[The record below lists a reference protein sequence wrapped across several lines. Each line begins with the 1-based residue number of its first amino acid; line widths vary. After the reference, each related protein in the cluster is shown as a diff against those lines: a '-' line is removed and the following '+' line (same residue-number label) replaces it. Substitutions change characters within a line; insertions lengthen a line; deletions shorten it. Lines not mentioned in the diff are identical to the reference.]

1 MKKLISILMST
12 VIIMTTFIILSAG
25 NTAGAALPPEIYLT
39 APNQHY
45 VAGEEITFEMKI
57 PEDVIK
63 DVVYVQLFIDC
74 NTDVLKFRTA
84 EQSKGELTVTETEKG
99 YTIDFYPWFMATNT
113 ETFRATLTFYV
124 SEGDIDVNAHAL
136 LQYRDSE
143 TTREAVLVKDLPDN
157 TVLSAD
163 EEPRLIIQGELAIY
177 RKGDTIYLPYSITKS
192 ELRSKIRSTHKE
204 YPADYK
210 VLYNT
215 DTEYALTGD
224 ELSVSFDGRQG
235 ETVRICILGDAD
247 RNGIVNAADARKTL
261 RYAAKLES
269 FPEDFSEGCDL
280 DNVAGASA
288 GDARKILRIAAKIDT
303 FDPPEFT
310 IKQGEEF
317 TISKLFNAGSGAYN
331 WRCIV
336 SDGRAFEIFET
347 STPPAPE
354 DFKPGTPYEHT
365 FTLKALKPG
374 TYDIRFELVP
384 VYDDKPID
392 EFSFS
397 LDVYIDVPVG
407 IPEAV

>member
-12 VIIMTTFIILSAG
+12 VIIMTTFIFLSAG
-25 NTAGAALPPEIYLT
+25 NVAGAALPPEIYLT
-39 APNQHY
+39 APNQNY
-45 VAGEEITFEMKI
+45 IAGEEITFEMKI

-99 YTIDFYPWFMATNT
+99 YTIDFYPWYMATNT
-113 ETFRATLTFYV
+113 ETFRATLTFRV

-143 TTREAVLVKDLPDN
+143 TTREAVLIKDLPDN
-157 TVLSAD
+157 TVFSAD
-163 EEPRLIIQGELAIY
+163 EEPRLIVQGELAIY

-261 RYAAKLES
+261 RYSAKLEP
-269 FPEDFSEGCDL
+269 FPENFNKGCDL
-280 DNVAGASA
+280 DNVTGASA
-288 GDARKILRIAAKIDT
+288 GDARKILRIAAKTDS
-303 FDPPEFT
+303 FELPSFT
-310 IKQGEEF
+310 IKEGEEF
-317 TISKLFNAGSGAYN
+317 TVSKLFNGGSGSYN
-331 WRCIV
+331 WRCTV
-336 SDGRAFEIFET
+336 SDGKAFEVSDTF
-347 STPPAPE
+347 TPPEPE
-354 DFKPGTPYEHT
+354 DSKPGTPYEQT
-365 FTLKALKPG
+365 FIFKALKKG
-374 TYDIRFELVP
+374 EYTITFRLQFLSTDTYDE
-384 VYDDKPID
+384 
-392 EFSFS
+392 EFSFIIN
-397 LDVYIDVPVG
+397 V
-407 IPEAV
+407 E

>member
-45 VAGEEITFEMKI
+45 IAGEEITFEMKI
-57 PEDVIK
+57 PADVIK

-84 EQSKGELTVTETEKG
+84 EQSKGELAVTETEKG
-99 YTIDFYPWFMATNT
+99 YTIDFYPWYMATNT
-113 ETFRATLTFYV
+113 ETFRATLTFRV
-124 SEGDIDVNAHAL
+124 SEGDIDVNAYAL

-143 TTREAVLVKDLPDN
+143 TTREAMLVEDLPDN
-157 TVLSAD
+157 TVFSAD
-163 EEPRLIIQGELAIY
+163 ELPRLIVQGELAIY

-210 VLYNT
+210 VLYKT

-247 RNGIVNAADARKTL
+247 HNGIVNAADARKTL
-261 RYAAKLES
+261 RYAAKLEN

-288 GDARKILRIAAKIDT
+288 GDARKILRIAAKTDT

-317 TISKLFNAGSGAYN
+317 TISKLFNGGSGSYN
-331 WRCIV
+331 WHCTV
-336 SDGRAFEIFET
+336 SDGKAFEISDTF
-347 STPPAPE
+347 TPPDSDVFA
-354 DFKPGTPYEHT
+354 PGTPYEQT
-365 FTLKALKPG
+365 FFFKALKKG
-374 TYDIRFELVP
+374 TYRVDFRLQFLSTDT
-384 VYDDKPID
+384 YD
-392 EFSFS
+392 EVFSFIIN
-397 LDVYIDVPVG
+397 V
-407 IPEAV
+407 E